1 MEVTMNFLSLKR
13 LLSAFVCV
21 VGINVPVMH
30 AFSLQPITAPVAVL
44 AHRAYE
50 SLPAFSLQPITAP
63 VTALA
68 QSVYA
73 CVPSKVKV
81 LTVVAV
87 GAGVAG
93 YGYWHAYKNFKSLD
107 SLNDLFETPIRVQTQ
122 YWLSLWNIDQWSSA
136 VSIKADNATVQRELA
151 QAVHGRSL
159 RIKSED
165 GSVKIITTWIDL
177 QDALVKEIE
186 MLNALQQKLENKYL
200 VYGKALRKDGFG
212 IVRDY
217 KNLCGIDTA
226 QQEAPSY
233 AMHHW
238 SSQTYKNIDSSMREQ
253 ICANHWWHWVTR
265 PNYGTASRVW
275 WQLLT
280 LSYRLAALQEV
291 VNAQVMAERTTG
303 APCKFV
309 ISATR

>member
-1 MEVTMNFLSLKR
+1 MNSLSLKR
-13 LLSAFVCV
+13 LLSVFVCV
-21 VGINVPVMH
+21 VGINAPAMH
-30 AFSLQPITAPVAVL
+30 AFSLPSVTDMAKS
-44 AHRAYE
+44 AYE
-50 SLPAFSLQPITAP
+50 S
-63 VTALA
+63 
-68 QSVYA
+68 
-73 CVPSKVKV
+73 VPTKVKV
-81 LTVVAV
+81 CGLIA
-87 GAGVAG
+87 AGLAGAG
-93 YGYWHAYKNFKSLD
+93 YGYWQAYNNFKNLD
-107 SLNDLFETPIRVQTQ
+107 SLNDLFETPIRVQTR

-136 VSIKADNATVQRELA
+136 VAIKADSATVQRDLA
-151 QAVHGRSL
+151 YALHGRSL
-159 RIKSED
+159 RIKSQD
-165 GSVKIITTWIDL
+165 GSVKIITTWIEL

-186 MLNALQQKLENKYL
+186 MLNSLQEKLEKRHL

-226 QQEAPSY
+226 QQQAPSY

-238 SSQTYKNIDSSMREQ
+238 STQIYKNIDSSMREQ

-291 VNAQVMAERTTG
+291 VNAQVTAERTTG
-303 APCKFV
+303 ALCKFV
-309 ISATR
+309 VSATR